1 MRVFNPFVG
10 WVEFSDRPERI
21 VSLNP
26 SVTETLFELGAGDR
40 VVGVSSWCH
49 RPKEA
54 LSRPK
59 VGSYTHLLE
68 ERLLSLEPDIVFT
81 TTGAQRGVLE
91 RLVQLGIPTYPIPY
105 PKDLYAILSMVS
117 EVGGLI
123 GERDA
128 ALELCSELLLNIQEL
143 RSLARSNVRPSVYVE
158 IDLGGPTIP
167 GYFNH
172 VTHAL
177 HLAGL
182 RNAFSDRGVDYL
194 YGMEVK
200 GYEVL
205 DVVGAIRERDPDA
218 IVFESKSFHPRES
231 EGLEVMLSRG
241 LSDLRAVR
249 EGRVMTLPADTL
261 AHYGPSF
268 VRGIGAVL
276 ERVWSLID

>member
-1 MRVFNPFVG
+1 MRAFNPFVG
-10 WVEFSDRPERI
+10 WVEFKDLPDRI

-26 SVTETLFELGAGDR
+26 SITETLFELGAGDR

-49 RPKEA
+49 RPREA

-68 ERLLSLEPDIVFT
+68 EKLISLKPDVVFT

-105 PKDLYAILSMVS
+105 PRDLYAILSMVS

-123 GERDA
+123 GEKES
-128 ALELCSELLLNIQEL
+128 ALKLCSELFAELNRL
-143 RSLARSNVRPSVYVE
+143 RSLARDDVMPDVYVE

-172 VTHAL
+172 ITHAL

-182 RNAFSDRGVDYL
+182 RNAFGDRGVDYL

-205 DVVGAIRERDPDA
+205 DVVSGLREKDPDV

-231 EGLEVMLSRG
+231 EGLEVMVSRG

-249 EGRVMTLPADTL
+249 EGRVLTVPADTL

-268 VRGIGAVL
+268 VREVRKVL
-276 ERVWSLID
+276 ERVWSLIS